1 MTRNK
6 NILKFCKANRI
17 LNTYQSFESASPPL
31 KLEVCMEMVKKRQY
45 MIFFNLVCIAT
56 IE

>member
-17 LNTYQSFESASPPL
+17 LNSYQSFESASPPL
-31 KLEVCMEMVKKRQY
+31 KLEVCMKMVKKRQY

>member
-1 MTRNK
+1 M
-6 NILKFCKANRI
+6 KFCIANRI
-17 LNTYQSFESASPPL
+17 LNTYQSFASAPPPL
-31 KLEVCMEMVKKRQY
+31 KLEVCMKMVKKRQY